1 MKVMES
7 RKLNALGY
15 QLGPK
20 LKVPGLEVV
29 TLENQSGQQM
39 LLIGGL
45 VLGPTWPQIYL
56 YLSKLNPPPRFVSVG
71 KTPFVLIEDSSEARR
86 LLELLPRDIRAN
98 RGLEVHIEDVGF
110 VELEAKSVRQVR
122 SLLLPAATV
131 VGVFVLGILWK
142 PPISPGTD
150 AKTEETGVS
159 CIVDA
164 SKAEF
169 DQWLSRALIS
179 QQTSQGQVLEI
190 STGLAQIELTV
201 ESTIGSAARVSG
213 IAVCEDG
220 RELVINHRVDVSGT
234 GTLLELG
241 Q

>member
-1 MKVMES
+1 MKAMES

-20 LKVPGLEVV
+20 LKIPGLEVMS
-29 TLENQSGQQM
+29 LENQTGQQM
-39 LLIGGL
+39 LLIAGL
-45 VLGPTWPQIYL
+45 VLGSTWPQIYL
-56 YLSKLNPPPRFVSVG
+56 YLSKLNPAPRFVSVG

-98 RGLEVHIEDVGF
+98 RGREVHIEDIGF
-110 VELEAKSVRQVR
+110 VELETKSVRQIR

-131 VGVFVLGILWK
+131 VGVVVLGLLWK
-142 PPISPGTD
+142 PPISTSTD
-150 AKTEETGVS
+150 AKTEESGVS

-169 DQWLSRALIS
+169 HNWLSLVLGS
-179 QQTSQGQVLEI
+179 QQISQGQVLEI
-190 STGLAQIELTV
+190 STGLAQADLTV

-220 RELVINHRVDVSGT
+220 RELEINHRVDLSGK
-234 GTLLELG
+234 GNVIELG

>member
-1 MKVMES
+1 MES

-20 LKVPGLEVV
+20 LKIPGLEVV

-98 RGLEVHIEDVGF
+98 RGREVHIEDIGF
-110 VELEAKSVRQVR
+110 VELETKSVRQVR
-122 SLLLPAATV
+122 SLLLPAVAV
-131 VGVFVLGILWK
+131 VGVVVLGILWK
-142 PPISPGTD
+142 PPISTPKDPRT
-150 AKTEETGVS
+150 AEIGVT

-164 SKAEF
+164 SQAEF
-169 DQWLSRALIS
+169 ENWLAHTLGSEQL
-179 QQTSQGQVLEI
+179 SQGTVLEI
-190 STGLAQIELTV
+190 STDLAQVEITV
-201 ESTIGSAARVSG
+201 ESTIGSAAKLSG

-234 GTLLELG
+234 GTVLELG